1 MAAIE
6 QAPVP
11 PATLRRVVFASAI
24 GTTIE
29 WYDFYIYG
37 FAAALVFNKV
47 FFPESDPLVGTL
59 LAFATYALGFLA
71 RPLGGIVFGHFGD
84 LIGRK
89 KLLVLSLVLMGAAT
103 FAIGL
108 LPTHA
113 QIGIWAPILLTLL
126 RLVQGFAVGGE
137 WGGAVLMAAE
147 YGGAKRRGFW
157 ASWPQAG
164 VPAGN
169 LLAAGMLAL
178 VSTGLSDEDF
188 LTWGWRVPFL
198 LSVILVGVGYW
209 VRQQVAETPAFEAA
223 RQRIE
228 AVEETRAPL
237 VQVVRER
244 SGGVWIGMGL
254 RWGENIA
261 YYILTAFSITYAT
274 DVVGLSRNV
283 ALYALMV
290 GAACEFVAVPLFSN
304 LADRIGRRP
313 VYLIGSLGMVI
324 WAFAFFR
331 LLDTGLTPAVVAG
344 VVVGL
349 VLHGAMYGPQAAFIS
364 ELFPTRM
371 RYSGVSFAFQVSSI
385 FAGSLA
391 PIIAIELLRRTGS
404 STPISIYVAVTC
416 AVSAIAAFM
425 ARETKGESFDEIDR
439 RWGRRLRVSAP
450 GERGPKQ

>member
-6 QAPVP
+6 QAPAP
-11 PATLRRVVFASAI
+11 PATLRRVIFASTI

-47 FFPESDPLVGTL
+47 FFPQSDALVGTL

-113 QIGIWAPILLTLL
+113 QIGIWAPILLTIL

-147 YGGAKRRGFW
+147 YGGAKRRGLW

-178 VSTGLSDEDF
+178 VSTGLSEEDF
-188 LTWGWRVPFL
+188 LSWGWRVPFL
-198 LSVILVGVGYW
+198 VSVVLVAIGYW

-223 RQRIE
+223 RARIE
-228 AVEETRAPL
+228 AVEETHAPL
-237 VQVVRER
+237 VQVLRER
-244 SGGVWIGMGL
+244 SGGVWVGMGL

-290 GAACEFVAVPLFSN
+290 GAACEFVAVPLFGMLS
-304 LADRIGRRP
+304 DRIGRRP

-344 VVVGL
+344 AVVGL
-349 VLHGAMYGPQAAFIS
+349 VLHGAMYAPQAAFVS

-404 STPISIYVAVTC
+404 SLPISIYVAVTC
-416 AVSAIAAFM
+416 AVTALAAFM
-425 ARETKGESFDEIDR
+425 ARESKGESFDEIDR
-439 RWGRRLRVSAP
+439 RWERRPSPPARP
-450 GERGPKQ
+450 GS